1 MPEQRADLAAAHCKK
16 VHGWLMSPAIQR
28 DIATATRNA
37 VRPET
42 VARVIVSNLKM
53 NPKLQ
58 DCNLASLL
66 NAVVTSLSL
75 GLEPDNVRGLAY
87 LVPFRNNKART
98 TDCVLIPGYM
108 GYIQLGYRSGQV
120 AAWNVPQIVYENEDY
135 VYAPSSK
142 DPIFHK
148 PFPPEK
154 RGKKKIAVYCRVDLT
169 TGSSVWAWLWASEVA
184 EHRERSRAKDS
195 GPWVTDVEAMWKK
208 TACLVVRKFIPSSPT
223 LQLAGAL
230 DEQAESGRDQS
241 LYQVATDVIEPN
253 GQSTEEALE
262 AQMRKVPAAD
272 AAPQTAPEPATD
284 AQDAAPEVDGPALKE
299 LDTLR
304 RKVLGIWAN
313 LAPDK
318 RQNVVK
324 SVDGLEA
331 LSVEQT
337 LKETTETNLLQ
348 AVLDTMPGA

>member
-1 MPEQRADLAAAHCKK
+1 
-16 VHGWLMSPAIQR
+16 MSPAIQR
-28 DIATATRNA
+28 DIATATRNE

-58 DCNLASLL
+58 ECNLASLL

-87 LVPFRNNKART
+87 LVPFKNNKART

-120 AAWNVPQIVYENEDY
+120 AAWNVPQIVYENEEHSY
-135 VYAPSSK
+135 KPSILH
-142 DPIFHK
+142 PVRHHAL
-148 PFPPEK
+148 PPDK
-154 RGKKKIAVYCRVDLT
+154 RGKERIAVYCRVDLK
-169 TGSSVWAWLWASEVA
+169 TGGSVWAWLWASEVA

-195 GPWVTDVEAMWKK
+195 GPWVTDEDAMWKK

-241 LYQVATDVIEPN
+241 LYQVTTDVVESN
-253 GQSTEEALE
+253 GQSTEEMLE
-262 AQMRKVPAAD
+262 AQMRKVQAAD
-272 AAPQTAPEPATD
+272 AEQGNATEPGPETAPEPADVT
-284 AQDAAPEVDGPALKE
+284 AARE

-304 RKVLGIWAN
+304 RKALGMWTN
-313 LAPDK
+313 LPASK
-318 RQNVVK
+318 RANVVK
-324 SVDGLEA
+324 NVASLDALTVDK
-331 LSVEQT
+331 T
-337 LKETTETNLLQ
+337 LKETTDTVLLQ
-348 AVLDTMPGA
+348 AVLDTIPGA